1 LIALPFQT
9 SFWRTTQA
17 MEYEDQCLLKIVLPR
32 NHKTDRKP
40 PQFIDKEQSQISTF
54 WSSFHLGVPHVGD
67 FLREEASDH
76 LQDLGLLEIYY
87 ISELI
92 LYSCIYSPLRHEN
105 I

>member
-1 LIALPFQT
+1 
-9 SFWRTTQA
+9 
-17 MEYEDQCLLKIVLPR
+17 MEYEDQCCLRLFYLETTKQR
-32 NHKTDRKP
+32 ENHTVH
-40 PQFIDKEQSQISTF
+40 DKEQSQISTF
-54 WSSFHLGVPHVGD
+54 WSSLHLGVPHVGD
-67 FLREEASDH
+67 FLREKASDH